1 MKNNLRSRRKTGK
14 TFNPTHTDLERAIG
28 EFRQRGGQI
37 QKIEKQ
43 PPTAAEILASQEERG
58 ADEFLLTELDGL
70 RY

>member
-1 MKNNLRSRRKTGK
+1 MKQSFRSRRKSGK
-14 TFNPTHTDLERAIG
+14 TFNPNHTDLEQAIRD
-28 EFRQRGGQI
+28 FTQRGGQI